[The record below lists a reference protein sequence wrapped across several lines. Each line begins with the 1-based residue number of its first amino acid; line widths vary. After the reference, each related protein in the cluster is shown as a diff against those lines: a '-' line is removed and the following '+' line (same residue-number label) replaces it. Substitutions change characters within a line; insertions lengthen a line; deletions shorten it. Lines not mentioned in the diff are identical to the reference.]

1 VDSPHRLP
9 IHSPVPA
16 EYTQFISYILSYP
29 RSPSIPLI
37 KGEAEESLLYKS
49 AGEIYILKLKIEGFV
64 YTRQITKREKK
75 SKRSFS
81 KHFLS

>member
-1 VDSPHRLP
+1 VDSPHPHFSRSYRVHTSYQLYPKLP
-9 IHSPVPA
+9 KI
-16 EYTQFISYILSYP
+16 
-29 RSPSIPLI
+29 PSIPLI
-37 KGEAEESLLYKS
+37 NGEAEESLLYKS